1 MIVAAADNLMV
12 GRLGALE
19 LAAVSLGNTLVFVAM
34 AVGIGFSFSITPL
47 IAQYDAQSNFRASK
61 QVLDSGLLLCLSLG
75 VSLCG
80 LLFISESLLFHLD
93 QPEDVVVLAIPYMRY
108 LSISMVPLLLFQG
121 LKQFCDGLSH
131 TRLPMIAAIIANVF
145 NVFLNYLFIYGKFGL
160 PRMEVE
166 GAGVGT
172 LASRI
177 LMLVILL
184 IALSRK
190 RTLSN
195 YLNYFVFW
203 SNKTIKRLIFL
214 GTPTALQ
221 MLFEVGLFT
230 AAIFLAGTLG
240 VNSQAAN
247 QIALNLSSLTFMF
260 GVGLGVTATIRVGNQ
275 LGIHDYASMKRIV
288 FSLLIMTLVM
298 ELLFATIFVLG
309 RSFLPSLYIDDT
321 TVIEITAGI
330 MLIAGLFQIS
340 DGFQVVLIG
349 VLRGLQDVWI
359 PSVICFVA
367 YGLIGLPISYWLGLK
382 SGYGVSGIW
391 IGLLVALTVSSIL
404 LYSRFH
410 AKLSGK

>member
-1 MIVAAADNLMV
+1 
-12 GRLGALE
+12 
-19 LAAVSLGNTLVFVAM
+19 
-34 AVGIGFSFSITPL
+34 
-47 IAQYDAQSNFRASK
+47 
-61 QVLDSGLLLCLSLG
+61 
-75 VSLCG
+75 
-80 LLFISESLLFHLD
+80 
-93 QPEDVVVLAIPYMRY
+93 
-108 LSISMVPLLLFQG
+108 
-121 LKQFCDGLSH
+121 
-131 TRLPMIAAIIANVF
+131 
-145 NVFLNYLFIYGKFGL
+145 
-160 PRMEVE
+160 
-166 GAGVGT
+166 
-172 LASRI
+172 
-177 LMLVILL
+177 
-184 IALSRK
+184 
-190 RTLSN
+190 
-195 YLNYFVFW
+195 
-203 SNKTIKRLIFL
+203 
-214 GTPTALQ
+214 
-221 MLFEVGLFT
+221 
-230 AAIFLAGTLG
+230 
-240 VNSQAAN
+240 
-247 QIALNLSSLTFMF
+247 MF